1 MNLQLKPNNTNPE
14 PKLNIDY
21 NALLFSKDG
30 EPAKYYCPTA
40 NCKRSFKHKNQLQF
54 HLRNQCGKPPR
65 FFRTPAAKVPLSEL
79 HEQVQA
85 KGQSDT
91 AFEVRVRARTEIQ
104 VPLLHLPEQENLS
117 YLFTHTDQAY

>member
-65 FFRTPAAKVPLSEL
+65 YKCPYCGYQSQWKQHARVHIQRVHP
-79 HEQVQA
+79 EQ
-85 KGQSDT
+85 
-91 AFEVRVRARTEIQ
+91 
-104 VPLLHLPEQENLS
+104 LPEVIDTYKSFHSLK
-117 YLFTHTDQAY
+117 Y